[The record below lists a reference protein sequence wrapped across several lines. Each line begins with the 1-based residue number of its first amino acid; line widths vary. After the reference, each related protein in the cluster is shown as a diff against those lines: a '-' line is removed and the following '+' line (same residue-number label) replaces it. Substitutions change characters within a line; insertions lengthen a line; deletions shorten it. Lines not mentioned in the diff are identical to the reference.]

1 MQNSTLAMRFLDDLI
16 AIWVTTIALLVAIL
30 LAPNNP
36 ARIVLGLPFVLFF
49 PGYVLIAALYP
60 RRSDLDDVERLAL
73 SLGLSLAVVPLIGL
87 VLNYTPWGIR
97 LTPILLSLA
106 LFIAVCS
113 ATAVRQR
120 MRHSAAERFAGD
132 IRPLLQA
139 ARGLP
144 WVSLALASGV
154 IGVLLFA
161 GFRFGVLGGSRLGE
175 TFTEFYVWRGFREE
189 RGPRGIASPGAGRR
203 PFPGDATRSRPWGF
217 RVSSS
222 GSSARFPA
230 ASSSAHASPACCSR
244 TPRWCCWTNPS
255 PPSTPA
261 PPRTSCAS
269 CWTGTAWRSEEH
281 TSELQ
286 SPLN

>member
-16 AIWVTTIALLVAIL
+16 AIWLATIALLAAIL
-30 LAPNNP
+30 LTPNNP

-60 RRSDLDDVERLAL
+60 RRSDLDGVERVAL

-97 LTPILLSLA
+97 LTPILVSLA

-113 ATAVRQR
+113 AAAVRQR

-139 ARGLP
+139 ARSLP
-144 WVSLALASGV
+144 WVSLALAAGV

-161 GFRFGVLGGSRLGE
+161 GFRFGVLGGSRVGE
-175 TFTEFYVWRGFREE
+175 TFTEFYVLGPGGKAEGYPRRLLVGEPSQVIVGVINHEGHMARYRVEIQAGVDRLASQEPFALVDGEKRED
-189 RGPRGIASPGAGRR
+189 RVDIVLRR
-203 PFPGDATRSRPWGF
+203 PAKQVKVEFVLFMDGA
-217 RVSSS
+217 V
-222 GSSARFPA
+222 
-230 ASSSAHASPACCSR
+230 
-244 TPRWCCWTNPS
+244 
-255 PPSTPA
+255 A
-261 PPRTSCAS
+261 PYRRLHLWVDVLAP
-269 CWTGTAWRSEEH
+269 
-281 TSELQ
+281 
-286 SPLN
+286 